1 MPKVTCPYTKYTQDI
16 IICKLTSDVCA
27 HQKYCRMDNRFKLS
41 DSAYNCTLLK
51 QSKDVNNN
59 EKHVNNKKY

>member
-1 MPKVTCPYTKYTQDI
+1 MPKITCPYTTYKQDT
-16 IICKLTSDVCA
+16 IICKLTSDICG

-51 QSKDVNNN
+51 KSKEVNNN
-59 EKHVNNKKY
+59 ENKRN